1 MAKKNYVSLENLKDF
16 LESLKGAFAKSD
28 HSHEI
33 DDALST
39 TSTNPVQNKVLNA
52 EFEAIATSF
61 DVIEDAIDNKI
72 QIIRLDE
79 ND

>member
-33 DDALST
+33 DNALST
-39 TSTNPVQNKVLNA
+39 TSTNPVQNKVLND

-61 DVIEDAIDNKI
+61 DAIENAIDNKI